1 MEEKTNYTSP
11 AGREF
16 SLAAARMAGINPASR
31 VLDMGCGYGEAA
43 CTLAAEFRCKITAV
57 DAVADNIETGRRI
70 ALERRVSHLITFEAG
85 DIMQYDYAQDPFD
98 LVLAEGGIF
107 SYLSR
112 LRGLHLANA
121 WLPPRGWLAFSDL
134 IFLSEKTPR
143 EVRAIFEDDK
153 YHYET
158 EGSYRNLVAQA
169 GFNVYFMSLV
179 PPSGWD
185 NYYAHMARRL
195 EEDVGIFN
203 DPKVKLAFHRE
214 IDAFYRMEGLRYLGY
229 LFCMAR
235 KK

>member
-1 MEEKTNYTSP
+1 MDMQTTYTSP

-43 CTLAAEFRCKITAV
+43 CILAAAFRCKITAV
-57 DAVADNIETGRRI
+57 DAVPENVESGRRL
-70 ALERRVSHLITFEAG
+70 ALERRVSHLITFETG
-85 DIMQYDYAQDPFD
+85 DIMQCDFGQTPFD

-107 SYLSR
+107 SYVSR
-112 LRGLHLANA
+112 IKGLMLAHS
-121 WLPPRGWLAFSDL
+121 WLPGMGWLAFSDL
-134 IFLSEKTPR
+134 VFLSGKMPA
-143 EVRAIFEDDK
+143 EVRGVFEDEK

-158 EGSYRNLVAQA
+158 EMSYRNLVRQA
-169 GFNVYFMSLV
+169 GFEVYFMSLV

-195 EEDVGIFN
+195 EEGVGIFQ
-203 DPKVKLAFHRE
+203 DPKVKQAFHRE
-214 IDAFYRMEGLRYLGY
+214 IDTFYRLEGFRYLGY

-235 KK
+235 KP